1 MNHPMTVTIQH
12 TVQFLFLRDM
22 HTFDPNLLLMT
33 ENIISVFFSDDT
45 MIHLKTNHLVK

>member
-1 MNHPMTVTIQH
+1 MNHPMTVTIPH
-12 TVQFLFLRDM
+12 IQFLFLRGM